1 MRRLGGLLVLALAVG
16 CVPPVPDHPPLPPL
30 QVREL
35 QTRTYE
41 TTDTAMVTKAL
52 LNVLQDDGFIIQ
64 NANADLGA
72 ITANKEKTVR
82 EWHGGFL
89 YSWDVKY
96 AWICSVNITP
106 FGQQTKVRVNVQVRE
121 AHGAEWAS
129 PPREV
134 ASEVD
139 DPTYYRDFFAKV
151 DKGIFIQ
158 KESL

>member
-1 MRRLGGLLVLALAVG
+1 MRAFGALVVLAIAAG
-16 CVPPVPDHPPLPPL
+16 CVPPVPDHPALPSL

-41 TTDTAMVTKAL
+41 TTDIGMMMKAL
-52 LNVLQDDGFIIQ
+52 VNVLQDDGFIIQ
-64 NANADLGA
+64 NSNADLGV
-72 ITANKEKTVR
+72 ITASKEKSVR

-96 AWICSVNITP
+96 AWVCSVNITP
-106 FGQQTKVRVNVQVRE
+106 FGQQTKVRVNVRVRE

-134 ASEVD
+134 VSEVD
-139 DPTYYRDFFAKV
+139 DPTYYGTFFAKV
-151 DKGIFIQ
+151 DKGVFIQ
-158 KESL
+158 RERL